1 MEENNM
7 DKLFKNGLK
16 NPEMPFEEADWI
28 AMERKLDAARAKK
41 VRLIWLVSLS
51 AAAAIILAF
60 FIAIWLPAPF
70 NKPVI
75 DVVKKQDSVKKMIAP
90 PTPTLPSTKQETTNT
105 ESTGHGLFVE
115 KESIEHLERNT
126 SEQLGKKYGLIYRDT
141 LLAHVQAE
149 EPTLT
154 KGSEFNSIPIY
165 EEPVLRPAVE
175 QPKAKALSRQKNRSS
190 YLTILA
196 APDLTTVQGAG
207 NPQVS
212 QNIGVLYTM
221 SLSNKFSV
229 SGGLLYAKKN
239 YHSPYSFYR
248 PKIQRN
254 YGLTPSQVDAA
265 CDVLDIPIELNY
277 QLYSKRA
284 TQIKISAGVSSYFML
299 REQYKFSYDTSNPD
313 QQNLRTNY
321 EVRGQ
326 NNHLLGVANIS
337 ATFEQELN
345 NNITIGVR
353 PFIKLPLTGIGYGQ
367 TKLESKGLAV
377 SVSFKL
383 GK

>member
-28 AMERKLDAARAKK
+28 AMEKKLDAARAKK
-41 VRLIWLVSLS
+41 VRLIWMVSLS

-60 FIAIWLPAPF
+60 FIAIWLPSSF

-75 DVVKKQDSVKKMIAP
+75 DVVKKQDSVKKIISP

-105 ESTGHGLFVE
+105 HGLFVE
-115 KESIEHLERNT
+115 KKSIEHLDRNT
-126 SEQLGKKYGLIYRDT
+126 REQLDKKYGLIYRDT
-141 LLAHVQAE
+141 LLVHVQVE
-149 EPTLT
+149 GSTLT
-154 KGSEFNSIPIY
+154 MGSELNLITPY
-165 EEPVLRPAVE
+165 NEHTLKPVVE
-175 QPKAKALSRQKNRSS
+175 QPKAKTLSGQKKRSS

-221 SLSNKFSV
+221 PLSNKLSV

-277 QLYSKRA
+277 RLYSKRA
-284 TQIKISAGVSSYFML
+284 TQIKVSAGVSSYFML

-313 QQNLRTNY
+313 QQNLRTDY

-326 NNHLLGVANIS
+326 NNHLFGVANIS

-377 SVSFKL
+377 SVGFRL
-383 GK
+383 GKRVK

>member
-28 AMERKLDAARAKK
+28 AMEKKLDATKVKK
-41 VRLIWLVSLS
+41 VRFIWIAALS

-60 FIAIWLPAPF
+60 FIAVWSPAPF
-70 NKPVI
+70 NKPGVN
-75 DVVKKQDSVKKMIAP
+75 VVKKQSSFKKKISPQVETA
-90 PTPTLPSTKQETTNT
+90 PSTKQETTNAAG
-105 ESTGHGLFVE
+105 ELFVTKQSVE
-115 KESIEHLERNT
+115 KLKKNAF
-126 SEQLGKKYGLIYRDT
+126 EQNDQQPAFLYRDT
-141 LLAHVQAE
+141 LFAQVQTEKFA
-149 EPTLT
+149 LQL
-154 KGSEFNSIPIY
+154 
-165 EEPVLRPAVE
+165 EEPVNSILAYEEHILRPNVE
-175 QPKAKALSRQKNRSS
+175 QPKAKTFSKQKNRSS

-196 APDLTTVQGAG
+196 APDLTTVRGAG

-221 SLSNKFSV
+221 SLSNKLSM
-229 SGGLLYAKKN
+229 SGGVLYARKN
-239 YHSPYSFYR
+239 YNSPYSFYR

-277 QLYSKRA
+277 QLYNKRA
-284 TQIKISAGVSSYFML
+284 TQIKVSAGVSSYFML
-299 REQYKFSYDTSNPD
+299 REKYQFSYDTSDPE

-326 NNHLLGVANIS
+326 NNHLFGVANIS
-337 ATFEQELN
+337 ATFEQQLN
-345 NNITIGVR
+345 NNTIIGVR
-353 PFIKLPLTGIGYGQ
+353 PFMKLPLTGVGYGQ
-367 TKLESKGLAV
+367 TKLESKGLAI

-383 GK
+383 GGRK